1 MKQLCKE
8 SRQAIFRLEASA
20 KGNLGGFPVFF
31 LRLKQ
36 IENIRSDEI
45 NDFKVKN
52 LLSKN

>member
-1 MKQLCKE
+1 MKVDKLFSDWKQVPKE
-8 SRQAIFRLEASA
+8 IWE
-20 KGNLGGFPVFF
+20 VFQSF

-45 NDFKVKN
+45 NDFKVRN